1 MITKIDEFKKYLDTQ
16 SLNENNQIEYY
27 KELIKA
33 DKIRLKNATGG
44 EAEHILQN
52 LAYNQKMLNKTKRE
66 LKKNPPQPEKETKV
80 EPETYKK
87 GDKVSVYDDGYFRQ
101 AKVLQCYDDTDYKN
115 PVPIDI
121 AIQGQDH
128 KIKVKVTNTGEVRDF
143 YVDAI
148 NAPSWKRTV
157 YSEKK

>member
-52 LAYNQKMLNKTKRE
+52 LAYNQK
-66 LKKNPPQPEKETKV
+66 
-80 EPETYKK
+80 
-87 GDKVSVYDDGYFRQ
+87 
-101 AKVLQCYDDTDYKN
+101 C
-115 PVPIDI
+115 
-121 AIQGQDH
+121 
-128 KIKVKVTNTGEVRDF
+128 
-143 YVDAI
+143 
-148 NAPSWKRTV
+148 
-157 YSEKK
+157 